1 MFGFLRQQNEKWVKE
16 RLSLYLDGRLD
27 VGQRAK
33 VESHLKDCL
42 VCRDELAS
50 LQATV
55 EALKKLPLV
64 ETPRSFVMPAL
75 KLSPRP
81 VTFYRL
87 RMATVA
93 VSVLLVAVIAGDS
106 LGMFFRPEALKPVMA
121 PAPAAMPAPPPP
133 AASMAESPTAAP
145 TAVPAPASQP
155 APVPRFAPTPV
166 PATAPQAAE
175 AVPRLAP
182 APLPTP
188 TPGIGAFQMQQA
200 PSSLPAPLPVP
211 PSAGKDTT
219 SGDTGANAA
228 TSAPGLT
235 PAEIPPVGS
244 AGKAG
249 TRAFSGA
256 DDKAAPPA
264 PQPSPVPGGQ
274 SQAEI
279 LQPTSEPPTPSQTPS
294 QTPEYLWPV
303 RQFEIALV
311 AFILIL
317 ISVTTYFWLRGK
329 KE

>member
-42 VCRDELAS
+42 ACRDELAS
-50 LQATV
+50 LRATV
-55 EALKKLPLV
+55 EALKHLPMV

-106 LGMFFRPEALKPVMA
+106 LGLFFGPAVPQPLMA
-121 PAPAAMPAPPPP
+121 PAPAAMPTPPPSAVR
-133 AASMAESPTAAP
+133 AASPTATPSAI
-145 TAVPAPASQP
+145 PAPASQP
-155 APVPRFAPTPV
+155 APAPRVAATPV
-166 PATAPQAAE
+166 PAAAPQAAE
-175 AVPRLAP
+175 AVPKPAP
-182 APLPTP
+182 APVPTP

-200 PSSLPAPLPVP
+200 PLPMPTPSPMP
-211 PSAGKDTT
+211 PTAGRDATP
-219 SGDTGANAA
+219 GEAGASAA
-228 TSAPGLT
+228 TSMPGPS
-235 PAEIPPVGS
+235 PAGIPPVS
-244 AGKAG
+244 PAGAAG
-249 TRAFSGA
+249 AKAFSGA
-256 DDKAAPPA
+256 DGKAAPPVS
-264 PQPSPVPGGQ
+264 QPSPVLDGQ

-279 LQPTSEPPTPSQTPS
+279 LQPTTEPPIPSQTPS
-294 QTPEYLWPV
+294 QTPDYLWPV
-303 RQFEIALV
+303 RQFEIALM

>member
-42 VCRDELAS
+42 ACRDELAS

-55 EALKKLPLV
+55 EALKHLPMV

-106 LGMFFRPEALKPVMA
+106 LGMFFRPEALKPLMA
-121 PAPAAMPAPPPP
+121 PAPAAMSTPPPP
-133 AASMAESPTAAP
+133 AASMAVSPTAAP
-145 TAVPAPASQP
+145 TAVPAPAGQP
-155 APVPRFAPTPV
+155 APAPRVAATPV
-166 PATAPQAAE
+166 PTAAPQAAE
-175 AVPRLAP
+175 AVPKLAP
-182 APLPTP
+182 TPVPTP

-200 PSSLPAPLPVP
+200 PLPVP
-211 PSAGKDTT
+211 TPSPMPPTAGRDATP
-219 SGDTGANAA
+219 GEAGASAA
-228 TSAPGLT
+228 TSVPGPS
-235 PAEIPPVGS
+235 PAGIPPVSPVG
-244 AGKAG
+244 GAG

-256 DDKAAPPA
+256 DGKAAPPV
-264 PQPSPVPGGQ
+264 PQPSPEPGGQ

-279 LQPTSEPPTPSQTPS
+279 LQPTIEPPTPSQTPS

>member
-42 VCRDELAS
+42 ACRDELAS

-55 EALKKLPLV
+55 EALKHLPMV

-93 VSVLLVAVIAGDS
+93 VSILLVAVIAGDS
-106 LGMFFRPEALKPVMA
+106 LGMFFRPEALKPLMAPAAATVVKPTAKPTTA
-121 PAPAAMPAPPPP
+121 PAPAGQ
-133 AASMAESPTAAP
+133 
-145 TAVPAPASQP
+145 PAPA
-155 APVPRFAPTPV
+155 PRVAPTPLQPGELLV
-166 PATAPQAAE
+166 AE
-175 AVPRLAP
+175 AVPKLAP
-182 APLPTP
+182 APVPTP

-200 PSSLPAPLPVP
+200 PLPIPTPSPMP
-211 PSAGKDTT
+211 PTAGRD
-219 SGDTGANAA
+219 A
-228 TSAPGLT
+228 TP
-235 PAEIPPVGS
+235 
-244 AGKAG
+244 GKAG
-249 TRAFSGA
+249 ASATQSMPRPAPTGTPPVSPSGEAGAKAFSGA
-256 DDKAAPPA
+256 DGKAAPPIS
-264 PQPSPVPGGQ
+264 QPSPVPDEQ

-279 LQPTSEPPTPSQTPS
+279 LQPTTEPPTPSQTPS
-294 QTPEYLWPV
+294 QEADYLWPV

-311 AFILIL
+311 SLILIL
-317 ISVTTYFWLRGK
+317 ISVTIYFWLRGK